1 MYKILWLSPL
11 NKGRQ
16 IFQNFQETI
25 QSIITP
31 LEGLKKLLIKD
42 GDLPAHIVHECSHY
56 LKLFMKTDTHQQ
68 TTTTID
74 STIKLLKSNILK
86 GNYQSIFEHSLSNLS
101 QELQPQITT
110 VEVGNSQLRR
120 KYNEGVNTLLL
131 MFMDWSRLDAI
142 ASFFEDTNVNGNII
156 KLTEDHLQLSYD
168 EFTKQ
173 AGRRNRRNKNKWR
186 NALPKELFEQ
196 IKTFKDTNPS
206 ISFEILQNSLWLYI
220 SHTHDAINL
229 IYDLNDKITCNSF
242 LSCSTTALE
251 LLKESKGD
259 LSEAFSEIMMNVN
272 LTDDYQVLGL
282 NRDCTLAQVKAAYR
296 ELSRRFHPDKNSGIA
311 FCPDMFKRIGTAY
324 ESILGKLEADESKA
338 EKVDQF
344 TINPAMI

>member
-1 MYKILWLSPL
+1 
-11 NKGRQ
+11 
-16 IFQNFQETI
+16 
-25 QSIITP
+25 
-31 LEGLKKLLIKD
+31 
-42 GDLPAHIVHECSHY
+42 
-56 LKLFMKTDTHQQ
+56 MKTDTHQQ

-206 ISFEILQNSLWLYI
+206 ISFEIL
-220 SHTHDAINL
+220 T
-229 IYDLNDKITCNSF
+229 K
-242 LSCSTTALE
+242 
-251 LLKESKGD
+251 
-259 LSEAFSEIMMNVN
+259 
-272 LTDDYQVLGL
+272 
-282 NRDCTLAQVKAAYR
+282 
-296 ELSRRFHPDKNSGIA
+296 
-311 FCPDMFKRIGTAY
+311 
-324 ESILGKLEADESKA
+324 
-338 EKVDQF
+338 
-344 TINPAMI
+344 